1 MAKHLTGSLKELI
14 VKAIKGWKDPHR
26 PDAKITWSIV
36 EDLAKVITG
45 VYRTRQAL
53 NRHPEIKKAY
63 EDRIGGVIAT
73 KSKKDLRIERL
84 EKENAALQQENQKLI
99 ERFLRWSYNSR
110 MATMAP
116 LSEDDLNKPLPNP
129 EKAR

>member
-1 MAKHLTGSLKELI
+1 MAKHLTDPLKEKI
-14 VKAIKGWKDPHR
+14 VKAIKDWKAPHS
-26 PDAKITWSIV
+26 PAAKITWSIV
-36 EDLAKVITG
+36 EDLSKVITG

-63 EDRIGGVIAT
+63 EDRIGGAIAT
-73 KSKKDLRIERL
+73 KSQKDLRIERL

-99 ERFLRWSYNSR
+99 ERFLRWSYNAR
-110 MATMAP
+110 MATLAP
-116 LSEDDLNKPLPNP
+116 LSEEDLDKPLPNP